1 MFVSKSSASTRRRY
15 VLCSACVIALAI
27 IAGAILIV
35 SPAHRVGAKSD
46 SSRAGAFSAKPI
58 QVSFAALPL
67 VFEQNQG
74 QTDAQV
80 KYMARANGYQ
90 LFLTSHDA
98 VFSLHSKSSSSE
110 AAARR
115 ESRTSQLENR
125 NLGDHRKSRSSAV
138 RMRLVNGNA
147 DATVTAADPLP
158 GKSNYFIGN
167 DPKNWHTNIAQFAR
181 VSYKNIYPGIDL
193 AYYGEQSKLEF
204 DFIVAPQSDPAA
216 IDLAFTGAERL
227 ATDASGN
234 LVISSAAGDV
244 LLHKPVAYQRQS
256 GARQLVDA
264 QFVLKPHNQVQFQLG
279 EYDRSREL
287 VIDPTVTYATYLGG
301 SLEDD
306 GYAIGFDGSG
316 NAYVTG
322 QTEST
327 DFPTV
332 GGFPPN
338 TYVGGFDVFVTKLAA
353 NGASLGYSTYVGGH
367 GDDSGNALAVDS
379 SGDVFVAG
387 GTKSSDFPYSGTP
400 FQSVL
405 KGTENAFVFELNP
418 AGAALTASTFL
429 GGAGSDFANGI
440 AIHTSGVYVVGST
453 SSADFPVLSGYQ
465 TTLAGPAGSSNGFV
479 TKLNSTLSA
488 PLIYSTYLGG
498 GSGDCASAVA
508 VLSGQA
514 YVTGATQNASF
525 PFTTG
530 AFQTNCTSCG
540 SGVYDAF
547 VTVLNTAA
555 IGTNSLIYSTFLGG
569 SGTDEGLGI
578 SVDSSGSAYI
588 AGLTQSADFPTQ
600 SPWQK
605 ALGGSTQTLTQN
617 AFVSKLNP
625 AGSAL
630 VYSTYLGGNS
640 SDGASSIALDA
651 NNNAYVTGQAGSSNF
666 PVAQPTQATLGG
678 GNDAFVSLFNASG
691 SLFFS
696 TYLGGSQNENT
707 NPNSIAPIGAI
718 AVDTKG
724 NAYVT
729 GNTLSADFP
738 ASAGAF
744 QTTCVSCSASMP
756 APDAFVATYTVPTSA
771 DFSVTA
777 TTPASVN
784 AGSSGSSTVTLVSIN
799 GYNSAVNLSCS
810 VTGSGSPLP
819 ACAGASSFSP
829 NPATPTGTG
838 ASSTLTITTTG
849 STSALVRPAKFFYA
863 MWLPLAGISLAGVG
877 FGSPRT
883 RRKKLL
889 GLLMIG
895 IVMAVLFLMPA
906 CGGGKSGGGGGG
918 GGTGTP
924 AGSYT
929 VTITATGTDSGA
941 TTHSTTVT
949 LKVN

>member
-15 VLCSACVIALAI
+15 ALCSACVIALAV

-110 AAARR
+110 ADARR

-167 DPKNWHTNIAQFAR
+167 DPKNWHTNIAQLAR

-193 AYYGEQSKLEF
+193 AYYGEQSKLKF

-264 QFVLKPHNQVQFQLG
+264 QFVLKPHNQVQFHLG

-301 SLEDD
+301 NAEDD
-306 GYAIGFDGSG
+306 AYGIGFDGSG

-327 DFPTV
+327 DFPGTAA
-332 GGFPPN
+332 N
-338 TYVGGFDVFVTKLAA
+338 TYDASFDVFVTEIAA
-353 NGASLGYSTYVGGH
+353 NGASLVYSTYVGGSRA
-367 GDDSGNALAVDS
+367 DSGNALAVDP

-387 GTKSSDFPYSGTP
+387 GTSSPDFPTTAGSFQPSFGGGT
-400 FQSVL
+400 L
-405 KGTENAFVFELNP
+405 NAFVFELKP
-418 AGAALTASTFL
+418 GGAALTYNTYL
-429 GGAGSDFANGI
+429 GGTGMDYANGI
-440 AIHTSGVYVVGST
+440 AIDSTGAYVIGST
-453 SSADFPVLSGYQ
+453 TSADFPAPAPVFPSALS
-465 TTLAGPAGSSNGFV
+465 GSSNGFV
-479 TKLNSTLSA
+479 TKLNPTGTAL
-488 PLIYSTYLGG
+488 LYSTFLG
-498 GSGDCASAVA
+498 GSGDFASAVA
-508 VLSGQA
+508 VLSNQA
-514 YVTGATQNASF
+514 YVTGTTQNTTFPTTSQSFQSTCAS
-525 PFTTG
+525 
-530 AFQTNCTSCG
+530 CSSTST
-540 SGVYDAF
+540 DAF
-547 VTVLNTAA
+547 VTVFNSS
-555 IGTNSLIYSTFLGG
+555 GTGLVYSTFLGG
-569 SGTDEGLGI
+569 SGTDAGLGI
-578 SVDSSGSAYI
+578 AVDSSGDAYI
-588 AGLTQSADFPTQ
+588 TGFTQSADFPVQ

-605 ALGGSTQTLTQN
+605 TIGSTQAPPQN

-625 AGSAL
+625 SGSSL

-640 SDGASSIALDA
+640 SDGGNSIAVDT
-651 NNNAYVTGQAGSSNF
+651 NNNAYVTGQAGSPNF
-666 PVAQPTQATLGG
+666 PLEQPTQGTLGG
-678 GNDAFVSLFNASG
+678 GNDAFVSLFNSSG

-707 NPNSIAPIGAI
+707 YTSGATAPLGSIAADG
-718 AVDTKG
+718 KG
-724 NAYVT
+724 DVYVT
-729 GNTLSADFP
+729 RNTFSTDFP
-738 ASAGAF
+738 TAAASGTEVF
-744 QTTCVSCSASMP
+744 QTACASCGAATP
-756 APDAFVATYTVPTSA
+756 TPDAFLAKYSVPSTG

-906 CGGGKSGGGGGG
+906 CGGRESGGGGGG

-929 VTITATGTDSGA
+929 VTITATGTDSGG
-941 TTHSTTVT
+941 TNHSTTVT